1 MRNPKWMHVALG
13 SFIDVAHL
21 VQVAGYPLLF
31 VLVMAESGGV
41 PVPGETALITGAVLA
56 SQGQLSIPVVIALA
70 AAAAIIGD
78 NIGYLI
84 GRRGGRWLLQRPG
97 PFHKHRLEVLRIGEP
112 FFERHGP
119 KAVFF
124 GRFILGLRTW
134 ASWLAGAT
142 RMPWSSFGLWNALGG
157 ISWATGVGVIAYF
170 VGRSAENAIS
180 TFGIYGL
187 VAFVLV
193 AASLFVMHRRHRRS
207 AQSGDREQG
216 GSDAS
221 AEDNFEASAED
232 NSNGSARS
240 GSKNSDEGSLGRT
253 NSGYGSR
260 ASSIGSTIE
269 QDTGE
274 LSGSRL
280 EGDPVGPERS

>member
-1 MRNPKWMHVALG
+1 MHAALG
-13 SFIDVAHL
+13 SLVNVTHL

-31 VLVMAESGGV
+31 VLVMAESGGA

-56 SQGQLSIPVVIALA
+56 SQGQLSIPAVIAIA
-70 AAAAIIGD
+70 AAAAIVGD

-97 PFHKHRLEVLRIGEP
+97 PFHRHRLEVLRIGEP

-142 RMPWSSFGLWNALGG
+142 RMRWRSFALWNAIGG
-157 ISWATGVGVIAYF
+157 ISWATSVGVIAYL
-170 VGRSAENAIS
+170 VGRSAEHALS

-187 VAFVLV
+187 VAFVI
-193 AASLFVMHRRHRRS
+193 AAGSLFVMHRRHQRS
-207 AQSGDREQG
+207 HRPGAESESGH
-216 GSDAS
+216 GS
-221 AEDNFEASAED
+221 EPTGPPHFEGA
-232 NSNGSARS
+232 
-240 GSKNSDEGSLGRT
+240 
-253 NSGYGSR
+253 
-260 ASSIGSTIE
+260 
-269 QDTGE
+269 
-274 LSGSRL
+274 
-280 EGDPVGPERS
+280 PVGSERR